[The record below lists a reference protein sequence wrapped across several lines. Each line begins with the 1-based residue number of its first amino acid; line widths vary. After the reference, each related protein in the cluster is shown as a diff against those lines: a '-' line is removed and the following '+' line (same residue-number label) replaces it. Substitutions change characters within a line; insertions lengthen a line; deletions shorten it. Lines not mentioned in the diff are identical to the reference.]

1 LQRCPC
7 NSEEQL
13 GQIED
18 ASFFRFVGTGFA
30 DPRFAGMPVPI
41 STILGAVVES
51 GELTIECGVKLN
63 VGLMSGVVAQIQ
75 PRENMNVPG
84 HECES
89 GCAPGTF

>member
-1 LQRCPC
+1 M
-7 NSEEQL
+7 

-30 DPRFAGMPVPI
+30 DSRFAGTPVPI
-41 STILGAVVES
+41 STILGAVLES
-51 GELTIECGVKLN
+51 GEFTIECGVKLS
-63 VGLMSGVVAQIQ
+63 VGPMSGVVAQIQ

-89 GCAPGTF
+89 GCALWTF

>member
-1 LQRCPC
+1 M
-7 NSEEQL
+7 

-18 ASFFRFVGTGFA
+18 ASLFRFVGTGFA
-30 DPRFAGMPVPI
+30 GPGLAGTPVAV

-51 GELTIECGVKLN
+51 GEFTIECGAKLN

-84 HECES
+84 QECES
-89 GCAPGTF
+89 GCAPDIF

>member
-1 LQRCPC
+1 M
-7 NSEEQL
+7 

-18 ASFFRFVGTGFA
+18 ASFFRFAGTGFA
-30 DPRFAGMPVPI
+30 GPRLAGTPVPV

-84 HECES
+84 HECEP
-89 GCAPGTF
+89 GCAPWTF

>member
-1 LQRCPC
+1 
-7 NSEEQL
+7 L

-18 ASFFRFVGTGFA
+18 ASFFRFVGTGFPG
-30 DPRFAGMPVPI
+30 PRLAGTPVPV

-75 PRENMNVPG
+75 PRENMNV
-84 HECES
+84 
-89 GCAPGTF
+89 GTRL